1 MSINQIEKSITKKN
15 FKSSLRSDKI
25 EQFVLRIIGRKIWQ
39 LRKLLNTKQK

>member
-1 MSINQIEKSITKKN
+1 MLINQIEKSITKKK

-25 EQFVLRIIGRKIWQ
+25 EQFVLCIIERKTWQ